1 MGAIARRKNFLDGLS
16 MSSLSPDD
24 FAKDETVRVGCQN
37 QEAWVSERLF
47 LRLVLIGAAYEL
59 HLLPLLR
66 EDCSMNAVQAETL
79 SAELSFIGS
88 LVADDALGSVLERVA
103 PLVSLARRSG
113 SDIKFEW
120 P

>member
-1 MGAIARRKNFLDGLS
+1 

-24 FAKDETVRVGCQN
+24 FAEDETVRVSCQN

-66 EDCSMNAVQAETL
+66 EDFSMNAVRAEAL
-79 SAELSFIGS
+79 SAELKVVGS
-88 LVADDALGSVLERVA
+88 LVADDALGSVLDRLA
-103 PLVSLARRSG
+103 PLVILASRSG
-113 SDIKFEW
+113 SEIKFEW

>member
-1 MGAIARRKNFLDGLS
+1 

-24 FAKDETVRVGCQN
+24 FSEDEPVRVSCQN

-66 EDCSMNAVQAETL
+66 EDFSLNAVQAEAL
-79 SAELSFIGS
+79 SAELKFVGS
-88 LVADDALGSVLERVA
+88 LVADDAISSVLERVT
-103 PLVSLARRSG
+103 PLVILANRSG
-113 SDIKFEW
+113 DEIKFEW